1 MDEFVNLGKIKYR
14 PIKQSLS
21 LNNNHINLNFI
32 HNVIMINLMLNLE
45 IGVDKIFLYGLI
57 WPNDKDIQINK
68 LDTHITNL
76 KNKIKNE
83 LKINLKIISNAGFLK
98 LCID

>member
-1 MDEFVNLGKIKYR
+1 
-14 PIKQSLS
+14 
-21 LNNNHINLNFI
+21 
-32 HNVIMINLMLNLE
+32 MLNLQ
-45 IGVDKIFLYGLI
+45 IGVDKNFLYGLI

-68 LDTHITNL
+68 LDTHVTNL

-83 LKINLKIISNAGFLK
+83 LNFDLKIISNAGLLK